1 MQINEKNKPKKFQ
14 TNIIKSL
21 PLFVHVIKL
30 IKPQEE
36 KNKDIRKSNLASKKS
51 LFLKT
56 TNNPKN
62 KETKIEVKCE

>member
-21 PLFVHVIKL
+21 LLLVHVIKL
-30 IKPQEE
+30 IKAQKE
-36 KNKDIRKSNLASKKS
+36 KNKDIRKSNLASKKL

-56 TNNPKN
+56 TKSPKN
-62 KETKIEVKCE
+62 KETAIEVK